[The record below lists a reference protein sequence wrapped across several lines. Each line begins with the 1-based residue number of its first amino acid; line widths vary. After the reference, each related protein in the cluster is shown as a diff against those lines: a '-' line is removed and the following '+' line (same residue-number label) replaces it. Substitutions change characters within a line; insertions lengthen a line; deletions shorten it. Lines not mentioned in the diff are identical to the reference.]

1 MITAKNLRFTYPGA
15 TSEVLKGL
23 DFEVSAGE
31 IYGFLGPS
39 GSGKSTTQKILYKLL
54 GRYEGLV
61 EINGKELKTLGSAY
75 FHQIGVG
82 FELPNHYLKLT
93 GRENLKLF
101 SQFYRKDKLRNFD
114 ELLEMVGM
122 LKDADRKVEG
132 YSKGMKM
139 RLNFIRALLHDP
151 DLLFFDE
158 PTSGMDPGNARLI
171 KDMILDLKRNGK
183 AVFITTHNMFT
194 ADELCDRVA
203 FLAEGEIVAT
213 DSPAQFKL
221 DHGSDWV
228 KLELEVEGNGREDAP
243 GEKVVSGSEGR
254 EAGVYRFPLTGIG
267 ENPDFLTALRS
278 APVKTIHTQEASLEE
293 VFLKLTGKVLH

>member
-1 MITAKNLRFTYPGA
+1 MISVQNLRYSYPG
-15 TSEVLKGL
+15 SNEEVLQGL
-23 DFEVSAGE
+23 DFEVQRKE
-31 IYGFLGPS
+31 IFGFLGPS

-54 GRYEGLV
+54 GRYQGQILIEGQEL
-61 EINGKELKTLGSAY
+61 NGLKSDYL
-75 FHQIGVG
+75 HRIGVG

-101 SQFYRKDKLRNFD
+101 SQFYHAEKLRPLD
-114 ELLEMVGM
+114 ELFDLVGL
-122 LKDADRKVEG
+122 LKDADRKVED

-171 KDMILDLKRNGK
+171 KDCILDLREKGK

-203 FLAEGEIVAT
+203 FLNEGKIVAQNH
-213 DSPAQFKL
+213 PRQFKL
-221 DHGSDWV
+221 DHGTHKV
-228 KLELEVEGNGREDAP
+228 RVELE
-243 GEKVVSGSEGR
+243 GEANANHE
-254 EAGVYRFPLTGIG
+254 FPLDGIG
-267 ENPDFLTALRS
+267 DNNAFLDVLRS
-278 APVKTIHTQEASLEE
+278 APVKAIHTQEATLEQ
-293 VFLKLTGKVLH
+293 VFLKLTGKELK

>member
-1 MITAKNLRFTYPGA
+1 MITAKDLRFTYPGSK
-15 TSEVLKGL
+15 TEVLTGL
-23 DFEVSAGE
+23 NFEVDKGE

-54 GRYEGLV
+54 TRY
-61 EINGKELKTLGSAY
+61 NGQVQIGSKELKALGTEY

-82 FELPNHYLKLT
+82 FELPNHYLKLS

-101 SQFYRKDKLRNFD
+101 SQFYRKEKLRNFD
-114 ELLEMVGM
+114 ELFEMVGL

-139 RLNFIRALLHDP
+139 RLNFIRALAHDP
-151 DLLFFDE
+151 ELLFFDE

-171 KDMILDLKRNGK
+171 KDCILDLRKKGK

-203 FLAEGEIVAT
+203 FLAEGQIVAS
-213 DSPAQFKL
+213 DSPSHFKL
-221 DHGSDWV
+221 QHGSDWV
-228 KLELEVEGNGREDAP
+228 KVELENANRSDA
-243 GEKVVSGSEGR
+243 
-254 EAGVYRFPLTGIG
+254 YQFPLAGIG
-267 ENPDFLTALRS
+267 ENKEFLATIQKGS
-278 APVKTIHTQEASLEE
+278 VKTIHTQEASLEE

>member
-1 MITAKNLRFTYPGA
+1 MITVKNLHFTYPG
-15 TSEVLKGL
+15 SKNEVLKGL
-23 DFEVSAGE
+23 DFEVATGE

-54 GRYEGLV
+54 GRYSGQV
-61 EINGKELKTLGSAY
+61 QVGGQELNLLGPEY
-75 FHQIGVG
+75 FHRIGVG

-101 SQFYRKDKLRNFD
+101 SQFYKKEKLRNFD
-114 ELLEMVGM
+114 ELFDLVGL

-139 RLNFIRALLHDP
+139 RLNFIRAILHDP

-171 KDMILDLKRNGK
+171 KDCIMDLRNKGK

-194 ADELCDRVA
+194 ADELCNRVA
-203 FLAEGEIVAT
+203 FLSEGQIVAS
-213 DSPAQFKL
+213 DSPANFKL
-221 DHGSDWV
+221 EHGSDLV
-228 KLELEVEGNGREDAP
+228 KVELEKDPP
-243 GEKVVSGSEGR
+243 GTVHQ
-254 EAGVYRFPLTGIG
+254 YPLHGIG
-267 ENPDFLTALRS
+267 ENKDFLQVLQQG
-278 APVKTIHTQEASLEE
+278 PVKTIHTQEATLEE
-293 VFLKLTGKVLH
+293 VFLKLTGKELR

>member
-1 MITAKNLRFTYPGA
+1 MITAKNLRFTYPRS
-15 TSEVLKGL
+15 TTEVLKGL
-23 DFEVSAGE
+23 DFKVRKGE

-54 GRYEGLV
+54 GGYEGEV
-61 EINGKELKTLGSAY
+61 KIDGKELKAQGSEY

-101 SQFYRKDKLRNFD
+101 SQFYRKEKLRDFD
-114 ELLEMVGM
+114 ELMDMVGL

-139 RLNFIRALLHDP
+139 RLNFIRALIHDP
-151 DLLFFDE
+151 ELLFFDE

-171 KDMILDLKRNGK
+171 KDCILDLRDKGK

-228 KLELEVEGNGREDAP
+228 KVELED
-243 GEKVVSGSEGR
+243 SGTGASHQ
-254 EAGVYRFPLTGIG
+254 FPLAGIG
-267 ENPDFLTALRS
+267 ENPDFLAAIRQ

>member
-1 MITAKNLRFTYPGA
+1 MITAKNLRFTYPG
-15 TSEVLKGL
+15 SKDEVLKGL
-23 DFEVSAGE
+23 DFQVEKGE

-54 GRYEGLV
+54 GNYSGEVQVGG
-61 EINGKELKTLGSAY
+61 EELKRLGPEY
-75 FHQIGVG
+75 FHRIGVG

-101 SQFYRKDKLRNFD
+101 SQFYRKERLRSFD
-114 ELLEMVGM
+114 ELLEMVGL

-171 KDMILDLKRNGK
+171 KDCILDLRAKGK

-203 FLAEGEIVAT
+203 FLAEGEIVAS
-213 DSPAQFKL
+213 DSPARFKL
-221 DHGSDWV
+221 KHGSHNV
-228 KLELEVEGNGREDAP
+228 TVELDQDPQG
-243 GEKVVSGSEGR
+243 KVHQ
-254 EAGVYRFPLTGIG
+254 FPLAGIG
-267 ENPDFLTALRS
+267 ENTAFLELIRQS
-278 APVKTIHTQEASLEE
+278 PVKTIHTQEASLEE
-293 VFLKLTGKVLH
+293 VFLKLTGKVLN

>member
-1 MITAKNLRFTYPGA
+1 MISVQNLRFTYPGS
-15 TSEVLKGL
+15 TEEVLQGL
-23 DFEVSAGE
+23 DFEVQRSE
-31 IYGFLGPS
+31 IFGFLGPS

-54 GRYEGLV
+54 TQYQGQILIEGQ
-61 EINGKELKTLGSAY
+61 ELSSLKSDYL
-75 FHQIGVG
+75 HRIGVG

-101 SQFYRKDKLRNFD
+101 SQFYHAEKLRPLD
-114 ELLEMVGM
+114 ELFDLVGL
-122 LKDADRKVEG
+122 LKDADRKVED

-171 KDMILDLKRNGK
+171 KDCILDLREKGK

-203 FLAEGEIVAT
+203 FLNEGKIVAQNH
-213 DSPAQFKL
+213 PRQFKL
-221 DHGSDWV
+221 DHGSHKV
-228 KLELEVEGNGREDAP
+228 RVELEGQTNASHEFPLDGIGDNNAFLEVLR
-243 GEKVVSGSEGR
+243 SGSIK
-254 EAGVYRFPLTGIG
+254 A
-267 ENPDFLTALRS
+267 
-278 APVKTIHTQEASLEE
+278 IHTQEATLEQ
-293 VFLKLTGKVLH
+293 VFLKLTGKELK